1 MTGGT
6 VTEVL
11 EERVQS
17 VSGVETF
24 SLMPGQMNHPR
35 PGQLDALQPDPG
47 QYLAQLSH
55 SLRLDQAQ
63 GVLSGL
69 TAGLSRH
76 LVAIVQHL
84 QTPGVEHDGV
94 ADIQVT

>member
-6 VTEVL
+6 VTEIL

-76 LVAIVQHL
+76 LVTIVQHL

-94 ADIQVT
+94 ADIKIT